1 VSSSPGLD
9 ARRNDDGGFGPVVG
23 AASEPEPTALMA
35 LAADDDRAREW
46 LVEHQLDDGSL
57 GLRAGSVFREA
68 TAVAAIAMP
77 DGPSRQRA
85 VDRVVAVLGNNGP
98 DPAITARGWPWTD
111 EAHGWVEP
119 TAWGLL
125 ALRLLRPTETDRVDD
140 AVALLRERE
149 SVDGGWNY
157 GARTILGVD
166 VAPFVQTT
174 GMGLLGLG
182 TLAPDLERR
191 AVAVLERRWSSEAD
205 GHLSLATAVCALD
218 VAGSSQARAAG
229 KALDA
234 SDVGGAPDNVVAA
247 WATMAAERTG
257 PWWT

>member
-1 VSSSPGLD
+1 VSSSAGLD

-23 AASEPEPTALMA
+23 AVSEPEPTALMA
-35 LAADDDRAREW
+35 LAADDDWAREW
-46 LVEHQLDDGSL
+46 LIEHQLADGSL

-68 TAVAAIAMP
+68 TAVAALAMQ

-125 ALRLLRPTETDRVDD
+125 ALRLLRPTETDRIDD

-149 SVDGGWNY
+149 SVEGGWNY

-182 TLAPDLERR
+182 TLAPDLQRR
-191 AVAVLERRWSSEAD
+191 AVVVLDRRWRSEAE

-218 VAGSSQARAAG
+218 VAGSPQARSAG

-234 SDVGGAPDNVVAA
+234 SDAGEGIDNVVAA